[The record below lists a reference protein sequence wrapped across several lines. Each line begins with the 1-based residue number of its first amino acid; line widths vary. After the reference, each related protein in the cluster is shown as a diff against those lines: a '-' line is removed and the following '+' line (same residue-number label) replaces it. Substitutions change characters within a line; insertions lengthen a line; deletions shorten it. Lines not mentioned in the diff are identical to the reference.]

1 MASCHLILV
10 VILTYLSRN
19 HALVP
24 EIDESI
30 FELRSGGNDFKKIS
44 KDSSVLLEYR
54 TLNAENEILEL
65 RNGLQVRGLKSR
77 FGKHIFSVY

>member
-10 VILTYLSRN
+10 VILTFFSRN

-30 FELRSGGNDFKKIS
+30 FELRSGGNEFQKLS

-54 TLNAENEILEL
+54 TVNASNEILEL

-77 FGKHIFSVY
+77 FGK